1 MPRIPTLPEG
11 SLRFFGRIDR
21 FTCECPRCGE
31 ILRAHFSGKPV
42 SHVRRAEAK
51 KASPTPA
58 KGEGAKP
65 ADVTVYNP
73 LTQRLQCTR
82 CRRVFAVGLLLYPV
96 GSHAAAQQ
104 PYDTKPTWQQLLA
117 IRQLSNAAYFV
128 DKPIRGRDSVNLA
141 VDGVCICKDGRIDH
155 VCAVH
160 GWDEQLGPK
169 TPAALQELARQA
181 EHPTLGPPRE
191 ERPAPDDLEDA
202 ELEED
207 RDGQD

>member
-1 MPRIPTLPEG
+1 MPEG
-11 SLRFFGRIDR
+11 SLRLFGRIDR

-51 KASPTPA
+51 KDRPTPA

-141 VDGVCICKDGRIDH
+141 VDGVCICKDGRIDR

-191 ERPAPDDLEDA
+191 ERPAEPAIDLED
-202 ELEED
+202 ELEEEQ
-207 RDGQD
+207 DGQD